1 MNDMNNNKN
10 LIIEYKTNDIV
21 SLTINRPEVGNAF
34 DDALI
39 KALLDAL
46 AELEQTDIR
55 LLILQSSGKHFS
67 AGADLNWM
75 QNARNLSREENLR
88 DAQQLA
94 ELMHRLYTF
103 PAPTMALVQGA
114 AYGGALGLIAACDI
128 AVCTDSA
135 RFCLSEVKIGLIP
148 ATISPYVIE
157 TIGIRQARRYFLSAE
172 LISAEKALDIGLVH
186 EISAANKLAEKA
198 ELLSKQI
205 LANSPSAT
213 RAAKHLIRDIGNRP
227 ISRNVINSTCEQ
239 IADIRI
245 SEEGQE
251 GLAAFLDK
259 REPLWKTQ

>member
-1 MNDMNNNKN
+1 MNDMNNKNN
-10 LIIEYKTNDIV
+10 LIIEYKTDDIV

-46 AELEQTDIR
+46 TELEQTDIR

-75 QNARNLSREENLR
+75 QNARNLSREDNLK

-94 ELMHRLYTF
+94 ELMHKLHCF

-128 AVCTDSA
+128 ALCSDSA

-157 TIGIRQARRYFLSAE
+157 AIGVRQARRYFLTAE
-172 LISAEKALDIGLVH
+172 LIPAEQALNIGLVH
-186 EISAANKLAEKA
+186 ETCSGLELEEKA
-198 ELLSKQI
+198 ESLAKQI
-205 LANSPSAT
+205 VANSPAAT
-213 RAAKHLIRDIGNRP
+213 RAAKQLIKDVGNQRIDEDI
-227 ISRNVINSTCEQ
+227 INSTCEV
-239 IADIRI
+239 IADIRT
-245 SEEGQE
+245 SDEGQE
-251 GLAAFLDK
+251 GLTAFLDK
-259 REPLWKTQ
+259 REPLWKR

>member
-1 MNDMNNNKN
+1 MNKMNNKNN
-10 LIIEYKTNDIV
+10 LIIEYKTEDIV

-46 AELEQTDIR
+46 AELEQTNIR

-75 QNARNLSREENLR
+75 QNARHLSREENLR

-103 PAPTMALVQGA
+103 SVPTMVLVQGA

-128 AVCTDSA
+128 ALCTDNA
-135 RFCLSEVKIGLIP
+135 RFCLSEVKIGLAP
-148 ATISPYVIE
+148 ATISPYVVE
-157 TIGIRQARRYFLSAE
+157 AIGIRQARRYFLSAE
-172 LISAEKALDIGLVH
+172 MISAEQALNIGLVH
-186 EISAANKLAEKA
+186 EVCSGNELSEKA
-198 ELLSKQI
+198 EILSNQI
-205 LANSPSAT
+205 MANSPQAT
-213 RAAKHLIRDIGNRP
+213 KASKRLIRHVGNR
-227 ISRNVINSTCEQ
+227 SVCEEVINHTCEL

-245 SEEGQE
+245 SKEGQE
-251 GLAAFLDK
+251 GLSAFLDK
-259 REPLWKTQ
+259 REPSWKKQ

>member
-1 MNDMNNNKN
+1 MNNNKN
-10 LIIEYKTNDIV
+10 LIIEYKTDDIV

-46 AELEQTDIR
+46 TELAQTNIR

-75 QNARNLSREENLR
+75 KNSKNLTREENLR
-88 DAQQLA
+88 DARQLA
-94 ELMHRLYTF
+94 ELMQKLSSF

-128 AVCTDSA
+128 ALCSDDA

-157 TIGIRQARRYFLSAE
+157 AIGARQARRYFLSAE
-172 LISAEKALDIGLVH
+172 LISAERALNIGLVH
-186 EISAANKLAEKA
+186 EMCSRDELTEKA
-198 ELLSKQI
+198 ESLSKQI
-205 LANSPSAT
+205 VANSPAAT
-213 RAAKHLIRDIGNRP
+213 KAAKKLIKDVGNQP
-227 ISRNVINSTCEQ
+227 ITKEIINSTCDL
-239 IADIRI
+239 IADIRT
-245 SEEGQE
+245 SKEGQE
-251 GLAAFLDK
+251 GLAAFLEK
-259 REPLWKTQ
+259 REPSWKR